1 MRKIPL
7 TGKHICN
14 HLNAAAHQ
22 SKAAKVTCR
31 VLLPTQ
37 ELSKTRSQKTPSSK
51 PYIDNLAPSAS
62 GERCASCSFHP
73 ASIAYYCFA
82 AIPLRVDSWLIFA
95 HRSSQPWGGWHWAC
109 PLLHFTAE
117 ETKNFPE
124 GRGISAVFPEKA
136 SASLCHVRI
145 TKRETVPD
153 WRRREQ
159 SGRIGKE
166 VLGAP
171 N

>member
-1 MRKIPL
+1 
-7 TGKHICN
+7 
-14 HLNAAAHQ
+14 
-22 SKAAKVTCR
+22 
-31 VLLPTQ
+31 
-37 ELSKTRSQKTPSSK
+37 
-51 PYIDNLAPSAS
+51 
-62 GERCASCSFHP
+62 
-73 ASIAYYCFA
+73 
-82 AIPLRVDSWLIFA
+82 LIFA

-166 VLGAP
+166 DKMRANPPMVMECRFSSSFDLRDFCANLRLSSEELFEQTRQKIRSSPMEVPSVAKHAMLAMRVKHWPTALKATATRKEDETVL
-171 N
+171 